1 MKRYSVGIAL
11 AWILATAASVFA
23 ATTAVDAVR
32 ERVTDRPS
40 ALVSAEALPTS
51 GVRDD
56 VGAASRPTVPATIP
70 AGDVDTA
77 ESPDGVDQVPLN
89 SSDDVTTTSDSLDT
103 TTTSVASTQ
112 STSGPDTVVSSSSAT
127 TRTPPTSTPTTAT
140 TQTAASPPP
149 PPPTTTTTE
158 EPPATSVYIVSGGAV
173 RLRVDGTDV
182 YLLGLIPQPGFRA
195 KIISGGPAVVEVE
208 FRSSTVAATF
218 TAYVEDGELVTEQ
231 N

>member
-70 AGDVDTA
+70 AGDVDTT

-89 SSDDVTTTSDSLDT
+89 SSDDATTTSDSLGT

-127 TRTPPTSTPTTAT
+127 TRTPSTSTPTTAT
-140 TQTAASPPP
+140 TQTAPPPP

-158 EPPATSVYIVSGGAV
+158 EAPATSVYIVSGGAV

-208 FRSSTVAATF
+208 FRSSTIAATF

-231 N
+231 S